1 MQFKDTLGTRLQI
14 LDTYKE
20 FLNTTQN
27 KLTSFLDQIGW
38 NEKDTFSEK
47 INGGQ
52 PKKNVSKSNS
62 KVLNEQ
68 KLYPDVW
75 LPETA
80 KSCIKLGMKDINKI
94 INKDTYNQKSE
105 KVPQSLEQYQSAFS
119 NNERLMV
126 YEYVLKNTELETNS
140 DLNLNFS
147 LANDS
152 NTSANENSSFQ
163 DELALKRDLKRR
175 RAKYRKPA
183 SRGYKQEL
191 KDTIETQMEMYM
203 NYLEKKYGLVNPNSL
218 NNVKEDA
225 IKVIEKENTTSQYE
239 YFTEEHIFEETLKKR
254 KERENN
260 EQSRSRIVDTLRGK
274 KPSSSKFNESDFY
287 FHAHSENL
295 DKQKSSADKKESSTH
310 DYRSRN
316 TKKDSCYE
324 VPKKYN
330 EYKSSSSSSKRRY
343 SSDYESDKSKEQN
356 YKKRSDDR
364 KEKYKRDKYD
374 YYDTSEHKRHKK
386 HKHKHKHSH

>member
-1 MQFKDTLGTRLQI
+1 
-14 LDTYKE
+14 
-20 FLNTTQN
+20 
-27 KLTSFLDQIGW
+27 
-38 NEKDTFSEK
+38 
-47 INGGQ
+47 
-52 PKKNVSKSNS
+52 
-62 KVLNEQ
+62 
-68 KLYPDVW
+68 
-75 LPETA
+75 
-80 KSCIKLGMKDINKI
+80 
-94 INKDTYNQKSE
+94 
-105 KVPQSLEQYQSAFS
+105 
-119 NNERLMV
+119 MV

-140 DLNLNFS
+140 ELNLKWVWIQTLFFFKFASKLWYNTLFISFS

-225 IKVIEKENTTSQYE
+225 VKVIEQENTASQYE

-260 EQSRSRIVDTLRGK
+260 EQSRSRIVDTSRGK

-295 DKQKSSADKKESSTH
+295 DKQKSSVDKKESSTH
-310 DYRSRN
+310 DYHSRN
-316 TKKDSCYE
+316 IKKDSCYE

-330 EYKSSSSSSKRRY
+330 EYKSSSSSKRRY
-343 SSDYESDKSKEQN
+343 SSDYESDKSKEQK

-364 KEKYKRDKYD
+364 KEKHKRDKYD